1 MMKDVNHFQLV
12 YNIVLK
18 EVQWPVYIEC
28 NINKDLMEKVKMLK
42 IEADEVLLIFI
53 GEEDKSIDLPKLISD
68 LNQED
73 VTFFGGLFPSII
85 YGRKMS
91 KTGAVITKLPLA
103 EKPLMIKGL
112 DKKTIDL
119 SAIAHL
125 AQYSRRKC
133 TAMVLV
139 DGLTVNINGFL
150 AGLYNKLADVVSYI
164 GGGAGSLSLEQ
175 KPCLFNNEGLYQD
188 AAIVTLL
195 RTECKLGVRH
205 GWNKLAGPV
214 VATKTDGNT
223 IYELNWRNAFEVY
236 KKIVEADSGDIFKEN
251 NFFTIAKGYPFG
263 MIKDYAESIVRDP
276 LSVGP
281 NGELFCVGA
290 VPENSVL
297 DILKGKPSSL
307 IKAAGQ
313 AAAES
318 NDANGNQIECQLIFD
333 CISRALFLENCFDEE
348 LAVINDCLA
357 KEGYNGFPLGAL
369 TLGEISSYGDGYLE
383 FFNKT
388 IVTGVLYNAKE

>member
-1 MMKDVNHFQLV
+1 M
-12 YNIVLK
+12 
-18 EVQWPVYIEC
+18 YIES
-28 NINKDLMEKVKMLK
+28 NINQDLLEKVKVLK
-42 IEADEVLLIFI
+42 PGADEALLIFI
-53 GEEDKSIDLPKLISD
+53 GEEDKNIDLPKLISD
-68 LNQED
+68 LNQTG
-73 VTFFGGLFPSII
+73 VAFFGGFFPSII
-85 YGRKMS
+85 YGRKKS
-91 KTGAVITKLPLA
+91 KIGAVITKLPLV
-103 EKPLMIKGL
+103 EKPLLIKGL
-112 DKKTIDL
+112 ENKAIDL
-119 SAIAHL
+119 SAIDRL
-125 AQYSRRKC
+125 AQSSRRKC

-139 DGLTVNINGFL
+139 DGLSVNINGFL
-150 AGLYNKLADVVSYI
+150 TGLYNKLADTVSYI

-175 KPCLFNNEGLYQD
+175 KPCLFNNEGLFKD

-195 RTECKLGVRH
+195 RTDCKLGVRH

-214 VATKTDGNT
+214 VATKTGGNT

-236 KKIVEADSGDIFKEN
+236 KKIVEADSSEVFTES
-251 NFFTIAKGYPFG
+251 NFFAIAKGYPFG

-276 LSVGP
+276 LAVGP

-297 DILKGKPSSL
+297 DILKGQPASL

-313 AAAES
+313 AAADS
-318 NDANGNQIECQLIFD
+318 NIANGNQIVCQLIFD
-333 CISRALFLENCFDEE
+333 CISRVLFLENCFDEE
-348 LAVINDCLA
+348 LTVVNDSLA

-388 IVTGVLYNAKE
+388 IVTGVLYNAEE

>member
-1 MMKDVNHFQLV
+1 
-12 YNIVLK
+12 
-18 EVQWPVYIEC
+18 VYIES
-28 NINKDLMEKVKMLK
+28 NINQDLLEKVKVLK
-42 IEADEVLLIFI
+42 PGADEALLIFI
-53 GEEDKSIDLPKLISD
+53 GEEDKNIDLPRLISD
-68 LNQED
+68 LNQAG
-73 VTFFGGLFPSII
+73 VAFFGGFFPSII
-85 YGRKMS
+85 YGRKKS
-91 KTGAVITKLPLA
+91 KIGAVITKLPLV
-103 EKPLMIKGL
+103 EKPLLIKGL
-112 DKKTIDL
+112 ENKAIDL
-119 SAIAHL
+119 SAIDRL
-125 AQYSRRKC
+125 AQSSRRKC

-139 DGLTVNINGFL
+139 DGLSVNINGFL
-150 AGLYNKLADVVSYI
+150 TGLYNKLADTVSYI

-175 KPCLFNNEGLYQD
+175 KPCLFNNEGLFQD
-188 AAIVTLL
+188 AAIVTLIK
-195 RTECKLGVRH
+195 TDCKLGVRH

-236 KKIVEADSGDIFKEN
+236 KKIVEADSRDIFTEN

-276 LSVGP
+276 LAVGS

-297 DILKGKPSSL
+297 DILKGQPASL

-313 AAAES
+313 AAADS
-318 NDANGNQIECQLIFD
+318 NIANGNQIVCQLIFD
-333 CISRALFLENCFDEE
+333 CISRVLFLENCFDEE
-348 LAVINDCLA
+348 LTVVNDSLA

-383 FFNKT
+383 LFNKT
-388 IVTGVLYNAKE
+388 IVTGVLYNAEE